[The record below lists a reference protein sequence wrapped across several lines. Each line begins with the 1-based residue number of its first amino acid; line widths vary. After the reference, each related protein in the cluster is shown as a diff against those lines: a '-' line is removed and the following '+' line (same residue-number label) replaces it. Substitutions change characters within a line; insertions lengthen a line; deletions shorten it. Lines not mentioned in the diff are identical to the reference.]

1 MCGCQAVA
9 VSMVKEVDGDSVGEA
24 KDESKD
30 DAGLRRLKETGIY
43 APANPL
49 KDLKHKNSH

>member
-30 DAGLRRLKETGIY
+30 DAGLWSAVSRRLAFMLLLI
-43 APANPL
+43 
-49 KDLKHKNSH
+49 H

>member
-1 MCGCQAVA
+1 
-9 VSMVKEVDGDSVGEA
+9 MVKEVDGDSVGEA